1 VSGSRTVEE
10 LLRQQ
15 AALAKFGSF
24 AFRETDLQ
32 KVLTEAA
39 RVCAECMAVPFAK
52 ICRYRADQNDLLVE
66 AGCGWHAG
74 VVGNVVSKADES
86 STQGR
91 AFVTGEPVILEDL
104 SKNSSYA
111 LPPFYAEHCIV
122 ATADVLIKGAGEP
135 WGVLEI
141 DNPAARAFD
150 RHDIDFLTGFANVV
164 AEAVATAERTATLR
178 TAIKQMEILIVEK
191 DRLLSERQALLT
203 DKDVLAEELQ
213 HRVRNNLQLI
223 LGMLNRQIERT
234 DDAGTEGMRAIARR
248 VMSLAKI
255 YDHLLGNG
263 LSRTIDF
270 DRYLR
275 SLCESLGDFQEVRKF
290 GVALTCDG
298 DAEPLLLDL
307 DSVTALGIVVAEII
321 SNAYVHAFPERA
333 GAIHVDLKR
342 TPDGAVLMIGDNG
355 IGFVEPPTSKRHG
368 LGLVRR
374 LMQQIGGVVRVVS
387 DRGTKWTLAFP
398 TTADGPVPQIN

>member
-1 VSGSRTVEE
+1 MSGSRTVEE

-39 RVCAECMAVPFAK
+39 RVCAECMTVPFAK
-52 ICRYRADQNDLLVE
+52 ICRYRADRNDLLVE

-111 LPPFYAEHCIV
+111 LPPFYAEHGIV

-141 DNPAARAFD
+141 DNPTARAFD

-178 TAIKQMEILIVEK
+178 AAIKQMEILIVEK
-191 DRLLSERQALLT
+191 DRLLTDRQALLT
-203 DKDVLAEELQ
+203 EKDVLAEELQ
-213 HRVRNNLQLI
+213 HRVRNNLQLV

-234 DDAGTEGMRAIARR
+234 DDTGTEGMRAIARR

-275 SLCESLGDFQEVRKF
+275 SLCESLGDFQEVREF
-290 GVALTCDG
+290 GVALTCNG

-307 DSVTALGIVVAEII
+307 DSVTALGIVVAEIV
-321 SNAYVHAFPERA
+321 SNAYLHAFPERA

-342 TPDGAVLMIGDNG
+342 THDGAVLMIGDNG
-355 IGFVEPPTSKRHG
+355 IGFVEPSSSKRHG

-398 TTADGPVPQIN
+398 TTVDGPVPQIN

>member
-1 VSGSRTVEE
+1 VSGTRTVDA

-39 RVCAECMAVPFAK
+39 RVCAECMTVPFAK
-52 ICRYRADQNDLLVE
+52 ICRYRADRNDLLVE

-111 LPPFYAEHCIV
+111 LPPFYAEHGIV
-122 ATADVLIKGAGEP
+122 ATADVLIKGSGEP
-135 WGVLEI
+135 WGVLEV
-141 DNPAARAFD
+141 DSPTVRAFD

-164 AEAVATAERTATLR
+164 AEAVATAERTATLL
-178 TAIKQMEILIVEK
+178 AAVKQKESLIVE
-191 DRLLSERQALLT
+191 
-203 DKDVLAEELQ
+203 KDVLAEELQ
-213 HRVRNNLQLI
+213 HRVRNNLQLV
-223 LGMLNRQIERT
+223 LGMLNRQIERN
-234 DDAGTEGMRAIARR
+234 DDTGTEGMRAIARR

-275 SLCESLGDFQEVRKF
+275 SLCESLGDFQEARKF
-290 GVALTCDG
+290 GVVLTCDG

-307 DSVTALGIVVAEII
+307 DSVTALGIVVAEIV
-321 SNAYVHAFPERA
+321 SNAYLHAFPERA

-342 TPDGAVLMIGDNG
+342 SPAGAVLTIGDDG
-355 IGFVEPPTSKRHG
+355 IGFVEPPSSKRHG
-368 LGLVRR
+368 FGLVRR

-398 TTADGPVPQIN
+398 TASEGLAPETS